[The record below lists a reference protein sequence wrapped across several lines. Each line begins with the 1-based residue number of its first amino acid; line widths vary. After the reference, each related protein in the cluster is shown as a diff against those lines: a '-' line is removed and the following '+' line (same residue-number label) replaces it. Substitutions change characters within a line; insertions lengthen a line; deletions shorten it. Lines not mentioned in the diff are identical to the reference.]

1 MSIVGY
7 ARVSSTG
14 QSLEIQEA
22 ALKDCD
28 KIYCEKISAASHK
41 KRPQLDAMMDW
52 CRSGDTVVVT
62 KLDRLARSMF
72 DFTAIWKRLQDNGV
86 NLVIQNMNIDTNTP
100 HGKLNMNI
108 VMSVAEF
115 ERELIAE
122 RRVEGI
128 AAARAKGVKFGRPA
142 LSDENR
148 ELIVNLHLS
157 GLSKLAIIE
166 QTELSQATVYKV
178 IREAIRDSK
187 KAPEFELERQEEL
200 EPA

>member
-1 MSIVGY
+1 MSVVGY

-14 QSLEIQEA
+14 QSLEIQES

-41 KRPQLDAMMDW
+41 KRPQLEAMLDW
-52 CRSGDTVVVT
+52 CRAGDTVVVT

-72 DFTAIWKRLQDNGV
+72 DFTNIWKRLQDNGV
-86 NLVIQNMNIDTNTP
+86 SLVIQNMGIDTNTP

-115 ERELIAE
+115 EREIIGE
-122 RRVEGI
+122 RRVEGV
-128 AAARAKGVKFGRPA
+128 AAARKKGVKFGRPG
-142 LSDENR
+142 LSADSR
-148 ELIVNLHLS
+148 ELVVNLHLS
-157 GLSKLAIIE
+157 GLPKKAIIE
-166 QTELSQATVYKV
+166 QTGLSQATVYKI
-178 IREAIRDSK
+178 IREAASK
-187 KAPEFELERQEEL
+187 PQEAEQQTEL

>member
-1 MSIVGY
+1 MSVVGY

-41 KRPQLDAMMDW
+41 KRPQLEAMVDW
-52 CRSGDTVVVT
+52 CRSGDTIVVT

-72 DFTAIWKRLQDNGV
+72 DFTSIWKRLQDKGV
-86 NLVIQNMNIDTNTP
+86 NLVIQNMQIDTNTP

-128 AAARAKGVKFGRPA
+128 AAARKKGVKFGRPG
-142 LSDENR
+142 LTDEKR
-148 ELIVNLHLS
+148 ELVVNLHRS
-157 GLSKLAIIE
+157 GLSKKLIIE
-166 QTELSQATVYKV
+166 QSELSQATVYKI
-178 IREAIRDSK
+178 IREAPSRPQ
-187 KAPEFELERQEEL
+187 KAPAFELEQEEL
-200 EPA
+200 QLA